1 MRGGGEEIW
10 TPGFL
15 CASKDG
21 LTAVRSCVCVG
32 RCKLSRAQLG
42 VLMTGHPGRVVGQQR
57 VVGNRVHPH
66 RGPIERT
73 GANKKLAERDGVTSK
88 E

>member
-1 MRGGGEEIW
+1 
-10 TPGFL
+10 
-15 CASKDG
+15 
-21 LTAVRSCVCVG
+21 
-32 RCKLSRAQLG
+32 
-42 VLMTGHPGRVVGQQR
+42 MTGHPGRVVGQQR